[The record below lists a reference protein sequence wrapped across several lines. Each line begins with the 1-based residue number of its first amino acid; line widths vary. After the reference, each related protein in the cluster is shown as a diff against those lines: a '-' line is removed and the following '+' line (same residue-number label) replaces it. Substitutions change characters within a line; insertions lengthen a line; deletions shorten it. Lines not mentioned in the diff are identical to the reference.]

1 MTTRRLTRYNLCDV
15 STSAF
20 TLAAFWATAAPI
32 LLAVLKV
39 AVVAAVG
46 YALALRGLLHEA
58 ALRDISNL
66 VVQLTVPCLI
76 FTDVAAGL
84 SGIRAEGTLLLIA
97 AGPLLL
103 GIGWVIGHALF
114 RIAKTPAHLDRP
126 VIGAVTFQNA
136 QYLPLA
142 VSTAV
147 VPSLAPLFPGMAP
160 GSLAGASV
168 ISIFLF
174 CVLYSPLFW
183 GVGFWWL
190 LGGSNLRQLPLIK
203 LLPPPVIGIIL
214 GYLFG
219 LTSLHLALTPAH
231 APLHFLFAAL
241 SDIGGLTVPLANL
254 VLGGMLA
261 VARNEQKE
269 GVSIVRRRDRVCVIL
284 GKLILLP
291 LVVYLALAATRH
303 YWVGA
308 GAGLTLALFVIL
320 LEAASPPATNLAVMS
335 GSAKERVTGLAISEL
350 LMSSYIAAL
359 ITVPIWLLL
368 FLRLLAK

>member
-1 MTTRRLTRYNLCDV
+1 MTTPH
-15 STSAF
+15 AF
-20 TLAAFWATAAPI
+20 TLAAFWAAAAPI
-32 LLAVLKV
+32 VIAVLKV
-39 AVVAAVG
+39 AVVAAIG
-46 YALALRGLLHEA
+46 YVLAQRGLLHEA

-76 FTDVAAGL
+76 FTDVAAGF
-84 SGIRAEGTLLLIA
+84 SGIHADGALLLIA
-97 AGPLLL
+97 SGPVLLA
-103 GIGWVIGHALF
+103 IGWGIGHAFF
-114 RIAKTPAHLDRP
+114 RLAKMAPHMDRP

-142 VSTAV
+142 VATAV
-147 VPSLAPLFPGMAP
+147 VPALAPLFPGMAP
-160 GSLAGASV
+160 SSLSGATV

-183 GVGFWWL
+183 GIGFWWL
-190 LGGSNLRQLPLIK
+190 LGGSNLRQLPWIK

-219 LTSLHLALTPAH
+219 LTPLHLALTPAH
-231 APLHFLFAAL
+231 APLHFIYSAL
-241 SDIGGLTVPLANL
+241 GDIGGLTVPLANL

-261 VARNEQKE
+261 VARKEQQE
-269 GVSIVRRRDRVCVIL
+269 GASIVRRRDRACVIF

-291 LVVYLALAATRH
+291 LLVYIALAATRH
-303 YWVGA
+303 LWVGA

-335 GSAKERVTGLAISEL
+335 GNAKERMTGLAMSEL
-350 LMSSYIAAL
+350 LMSSYLAAL
-359 ITVPIWLLL
+359 ITVPMWLLL
-368 FLRLLAK
+368 FLRLLS